1 MSEIDI
7 KNPKAGI
14 QVIARAGDILRSI
27 GAHPDGKSLA
37 ELASLTGLPRS
48 TVQRITGALQKEG
61 FLTSD
66 GYGGQLR
73 IGPGVIHLADQARQ
87 DIVRELR
94 PLLLE
99 LTERTGETTDLS
111 VMRREGMVFLDQSV
125 GRHRLRAISAV
136 GEVFNLTTSAN
147 GKACLALLPKTQ
159 VKRVLEREWAR
170 TGHKGDMDAVL
181 KELADVKS
189 SGLAYDIDEYNEGVS
204 AVGIAFRDWV
214 GTPHAISIP
223 VPSPRFV
230 SVREEVEAALS
241 SASHRISKIVGSGS

>member
-1 MSEIDI
+1 MSEFSR
-7 KNPKAGI
+7 KNSKTGI
-14 QVIARAGDILRSI
+14 QVIARACDILNTI

-37 ELASLTGLPRS
+37 ELACLTGLPRS
-48 TVQRITGALQKEG
+48 TVQRITGALQQEG

-66 GYGGQLR
+66 GYAGQLR
-73 IGPGVIHLADQARQ
+73 IGPGVMHLADQARQ
-87 DIVRELR
+87 DIVRYLR

-125 GRHRLRAISAV
+125 GLHRLRAVSAV

-147 GKACLALLPKTQ
+147 GKACLALLPKAQ

-170 TGHKGDMDAVL
+170 TRHKGDLDAML
-181 KELADVKS
+181 RELADIQS
-189 SGLAYDIDEYNEGVS
+189 SGLAYDIDEHNEGVS
-204 AVGIAFRDWV
+204 AIGIAFRDWA

-223 VPSPRFV
+223 VPSPRFF

-241 SASHRISKIVGSGS
+241 SISQRVSKIVGIDS